1 MMNLLMFMQ
10 HNWIVPVFVVFV
22 LLVATTY
29 WPGRKRSIE
38 RHGRIPL
45 EDDDPAEPAARFR
58 PTVGR
63 NALGPT
69 RGGSAGGLEQH

>member
-1 MMNLLMFMQ
+1 MMHFIMLIQ

-29 WPGRKRSIE
+29 WPGRKSSIE
-38 RHGRIPL
+38 RHARIPL

-58 PTVGR
+58 PTVRR
-63 NALGPT
+63 NVPGST
-69 RGGSAGGLEQH
+69 RGGSADGLEQH